1 MNSVRAFLHH
11 QLERL
16 TTVPA
21 VTQISLGYAL
31 YMLFG
36 WVLLC
41 LPIAIAAEAPSVNA
55 LDHLFTSVSAVST
68 TGLVTTSTQGTYS
81 FFGEFVILALIQA
94 GGLGYMTLGSFVVL
108 TRTGELPSARR
119 AVGEKAF
126 TLPAGF
132 DLASFLRAVVVFSFV
147 IEAIGAAV
155 LFFAF
160 RRTGVE
166 DAWWIAIF
174 HSVSAFCTA
183 GFGLFD
189 TSLEAFRTDPVVNLT
204 IAALSYLG
212 AIGFIVMLDLWR
224 RLVGRSKRMTL
235 TSRLIL
241 VVTMWFTVGAT
252 MLIFLSDP
260 LIGELPPA
268 DRLLT
273 SFFQAM
279 TAMTTVGFNTYP
291 IADFGRGALII
302 LMVLMVIG
310 ASPSGTGGGLKT
322 TTFTAMWGFA
332 RCQLLGRERVRFWG
346 REVPETRL
354 RTAAAAT
361 GLYLATLTIG
371 VYLLELILPKEA
383 AFEDVLFEAVSA
395 LGTVGL
401 SRGLTPD
408 LTSLGE
414 IVVIGLM
421 FAGRVGPLTL
431 AMALTLRRARP
442 SGNDLAV

>member
-1 MNSVRAFLHH
+1 MKSVRAFLLH
-11 QLERL
+11 QFERL
-16 TTVPA
+16 ASVPP

-36 WVLLC
+36 WALLS
-41 LPIAIAAEAPSVNA
+41 LPFAGAPNAPATDA
-55 LDHLFTSVSAVST
+55 LDHLFTAVSAVST
-68 TGLVTTSTQGTYS
+68 TGLVTTSTQGTYT
-81 FFGEFVILALIQA
+81 FFGEFVVLALIQV

-108 TRTGELPSARR
+108 TRTGELSSSRR

-132 DLASFLRAVVVFSFV
+132 DLTSFLRAVVVFSLV
-147 IEAIGAAV
+147 IEAIGAAI
-155 LFFAF
+155 LYIAF
-160 RRTGVE
+160 QRAGLDDV
-166 DAWWIAIF
+166 WWLAIF

-189 TSLEAFRTDPVVNLT
+189 TSLEAFRTDPVVNIT

-224 RLVGRSKRMTL
+224 RLIGRTRRMTL

-241 VVTMWFTVGAT
+241 AVTLWFAIGAT
-252 MLIFLSDP
+252 ALIFLGDAS
-260 LIGELPPA
+260 IRALPPA
-268 DRLLT
+268 DRLMT

-279 TAMTTVGFNTYP
+279 TAMTTVGFNTFP
-291 IADFGRGALII
+291 VADLGRGTLIV

-332 RCQLLGRERVRFWG
+332 RCQLLGRDRVTFWG
-346 REVPETRL
+346 REVPEARL

-361 GLYLATLTIG
+361 GLYLGTLVVG
-371 VYLLELILPKEA
+371 VYLLELILPKDA
-383 AFEDVLFEAVSA
+383 AFEDILFEAVSA

-408 LTSLGE
+408 LTALGE
-414 IVVIGLM
+414 LVIIALM
-421 FAGRVGPLTL
+421 FTGRVGPVTL

-442 SGNDLAV
+442 SGNDLAI